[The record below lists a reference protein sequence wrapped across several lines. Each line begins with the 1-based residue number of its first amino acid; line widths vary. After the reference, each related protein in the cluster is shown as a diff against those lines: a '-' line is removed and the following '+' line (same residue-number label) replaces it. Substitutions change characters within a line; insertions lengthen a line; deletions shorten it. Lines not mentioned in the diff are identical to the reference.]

1 MSTSKVDKEQATNE
15 LDEFFRVMD
24 IDMKREDAQSI
35 KHIENL
41 KRIAVDAIMVG
52 RVTFSDKNEP
62 IIHPW
67 RGTGV
72 KPFTMREPDGGNLM
86 AAAGLDENE
95 LKAIFKVV
103 AEMAHLEV
111 GTLAKLKNPEIT
123 LVRIFYTFFTV

>member
-24 IDMKREDAQSI
+24 IDMKREDARSI

-67 RGTGV
+67 RGTDV

-86 AAAGLDENE
+86 AAGLEQNE
-95 LKAIFKVV
+95 IKIILKVV
-103 AEMAHLEV
+103 AEMAHV
-111 GTLAKLKNPEIT
+111 TAGTLAKLKNPEIT
-123 LVRIFYTFFTV
+123 LVRIFHTFFTA